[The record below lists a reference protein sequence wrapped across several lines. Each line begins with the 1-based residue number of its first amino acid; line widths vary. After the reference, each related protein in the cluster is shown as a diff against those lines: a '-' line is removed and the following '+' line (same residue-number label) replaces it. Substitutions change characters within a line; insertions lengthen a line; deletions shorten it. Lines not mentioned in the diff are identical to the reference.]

1 MIRLNAVLKLKFQSR
16 WIFEMDLT
24 KCIRKYGQRN
34 GLPAVLAHGDLWACN
49 MLVQKDENGKP
60 TGDLLT
66 LIDWQTAHTGFV
78 VEDIA
83 RVLVTSVKGE
93 IRRKETDAVLQY
105 YFEELRASLAKYGK
119 ECSITL
125 EMIRDAYEFN
135 FPYAASFFLLGV
147 PIMVTGA
154 ANLDEN
160 GKVLDSFANE
170 MLVRSQLVFEEVIE
184 LKDKN
189 LW

>member
-1 MIRLNAVLKLKFQSR
+1 VDVTRNIL
-16 WIFEMDLT
+16 
-24 KCIRKYGQRN
+24 KYGKRN

-66 LIDWQTAHTGFV
+66 LIDWQTAHAGFV

-93 IRRKETDAVLQY
+93 MRRKETDGVLQY
-105 YFEELRASLAKYGK
+105 YFEELRANLAKHGK

-125 EMIRDAYEFN
+125 TTIRDAYELN
-135 FPYAASFFLLGV
+135 FPYAAAFFLLIV
-147 PIMVTGA
+147 PMMATGA
-154 ANLDEN
+154 TNVDEN

-170 MLVRSQLVFEEVIE
+170 MLVRSKLVFEEVIE